1 MSSGRPK
8 CCSVIAA
15 SAVPRTIPRAEDST
29 AGTEHSGDAPA
40 VANPQPSG
48 CEPAAECCGG
58 TFRSQLAHA
67 QAHTLRRRYS
77 SVQVRF
83 SNRRESKV
91 LAPKAWRSARGAGS
105 AWRFR
110 PSQKPMVKYSFRRSP
125 IRKEF
130 DISQCEGSCIEP
142 EICATGISSLSIPRV
157 EQGPPTTVV
166 KAVIGHIPCC
176 SHPVCCCF
184 PSIEWN
190 KQPHL
195 QKPDT
200 LNAWFI
206 DSEVSAR
213 GKKIY
218 ATENFEFTCE
228 DGHSNSQYPRILPP
242 FSTTERR
249 TKIREL
255 SISFKPNL
263 ICRTSTQ

>member
-67 QAHTLRRRYS
+67 QAHTLRRRCS

-166 KAVIGHIPCC
+166 KAVIGLATYLAVHILCAAAFLQLNGT
-176 SHPVCCCF
+176 SNLTYRSQIRLTLGL
-184 PSIEWN
+184 SIQRFLRVGR
-190 KQPHL
+190 KSMQL
-195 QKPDT
+195 
-200 LNAWFI
+200 
-206 DSEVSAR
+206 
-213 GKKIY
+213 KI
-218 ATENFEFTCE
+218 
-228 DGHSNSQYPRILPP
+228 SNSLARMAIATANIPAYCL
-242 FSTTERR
+242 
-249 TKIREL
+249 L
-255 SISFKPNL
+255 SRPLKDAQKFVSCPSLLNQ
-263 ICRTSTQ
+263 T